1 MAVLLFAIAGLPL
14 WAVML
19 LGERSCDMH
28 VGPPCAIS
36 WGWMKLL
43 GLAAIVAI
51 CALIGWLAGLL
62 SRLSKR
68 GGEDSS
74 DGV

>member
-1 MAVLLFAIAGLPL
+1 MLLFAIAGVPL

-19 LGERSCDMH
+19 LGERACDMH
-28 VGPPCAIS
+28 VGPPCALS

-43 GLAAIVAI
+43 NLAAIIAI
-51 CALIGWLAGLL
+51 CASIGWLVGHL

-68 GGEDSS
+68 GGEDSG
-74 DGV
+74 DGI